1 MPGSR
6 KLPNLDG
13 ISVIKNGLLIYDGFS
28 LSGDAPFTAVE
39 PVVD

>member
-13 ISVIKNGLLIYDGFS
+13 ISMIKNGLLIYDGFPV
-28 LSGDAPFTAVE
+28 SGDAPFASVE
-39 PVVD
+39 HVDD